1 MTIAH
6 DLPFGPRVLRIRD
19 DLRLA
24 GLDALLVTHL
34 PNIRY
39 LTGLAGSAGAVVV
52 TASRC
57 VLIADSRYAITAREL
72 IAARPEGA
80 VELQVPDRGYD
91 EAIVSALRNVDAVRV
106 GIEAAW
112 LSVSRFNWLSS
123 SLAPAASTPGTSA
136 RPGASL
142 IPTERLVEARRVIKD
157 EAEVASLR
165 EAARRLSVVA
175 RQVPSFVREGR
186 SERLIAGDIEGA
198 IRAAGFE
205 RPAFETIVASGPN
218 SARPHARPGDRAVR
232 AGDPVVLDFGGVYDG
247 YCVDLTRT
255 LLVGAPAPALARMV
269 AAVREAHAAAIAAVR
284 PGARPS
290 EIDAAARNVLIAHGL
305 GDAFG
310 HGTGHGLGLEV
321 HEDPRI
327 GKLLSAL
334 PDTPVA
340 PGMVFTIE
348 PGAYVEGLG
357 GVRIEDDVLVV
368 DDGCDVLTD
377 VPIEMSNSVPGSGFG
392 VRGSGSGF

>member
-1 MTIAH
+1 MTLPPL
-6 DLPFGPRVLRIRD
+6 DLPFDLRLRRIRD

-24 GLDALLVTHL
+24 GLDALLVTHI
-34 PNIRY
+34 PNVRY

-57 VLIADSRYAITAREL
+57 LLIADFRYATTAREL
-72 IAARPEGA
+72 IAARPPGA
-80 VELQVPDRGYD
+80 LELHVPERGYD
-91 EAIVSALRNVDAVRV
+91 EAIAAALRSLEAGRA

-123 SLAPAASTPGTSA
+123 ALTSTGSPQEGPPVT
-136 RPGASL
+136 L
-142 IPTERLVEARRVIKD
+142 VPTERIVEARRVIKD
-157 EAEVASLR
+157 EAEIASLR
-165 EAARRLSVVA
+165 EAARRLSIVGREV
-175 RQVPSFVREGR
+175 RSFVREGR
-186 SERLIAGDIEGA
+186 SERMIAGDIEAA
-198 IRAAGFE
+198 IRTAGFE

-218 SARPHARPGDRAVR
+218 GARPHARAGARVIG
-232 AGDPVVLDFGGVYDG
+232 AGDLVVLDFGGVYDG

-255 LLVGAPAPALARMV
+255 LPVGAPAPALVQMM
-269 AAVREAHAAAIAAVR
+269 AAVREAQAAAIAAVR
-284 PGARPS
+284 PGVRPS
-290 EIDAAARNVLIAHGL
+290 EIDRAARDVLTSHGL
-305 GDAFG
+305 GEAFG

-327 GKLLSAL
+327 GKLLSGL
-334 PDTPVA
+334 PDSPVA

-368 DDGCDVLTD
+368 DDGCEVLTQ
-377 VPIEMSNSVPGSGFG
+377 VPIDI
-392 VRGSGSGF
+392 

>member
-1 MTIAH
+1 MTLPPL
-6 DLPFGPRVLRIRD
+6 DLPFDLRLRRIRD

-24 GLDALLVTHL
+24 GLDALLVTHI
-34 PNIRY
+34 PNVRY

-57 VLIADSRYAITAREL
+57 LLIADFRYATTAREL
-72 IAARPEGA
+72 IAARPPGA
-80 VELQVPDRGYD
+80 LELHVPERGYD
-91 EAIVSALRNVDAVRV
+91 EAIVAALRSVEAGRA

-123 SLAPAASTPGTSA
+123 ALTSTGSPQEGSPVT
-136 RPGASL
+136 L
-142 IPTERLVEARRVIKD
+142 VPTERIVEARRVIKD
-157 EAEVASLR
+157 EAEIASLR
-165 EAARRLSVVA
+165 EAARRLSIVG
-175 RQVPSFVREGR
+175 REVPSFVREGR
-186 SERLIAGDIEGA
+186 SERMIAGDIEAA
-198 IRAAGFE
+198 IRTAGFE

-218 SARPHARPGDRAVR
+218 GARPHARAGARVIGPGDL
-232 AGDPVVLDFGGVYDG
+232 VVLDFGGVYDG

-255 LLVGAPAPALARMV
+255 LPVGAPAPALVQMM
-269 AAVREAHAAAIAAVR
+269 AAVREAQAAAIAAVR
-284 PGARPS
+284 PGVRPS
-290 EIDAAARNVLIAHGL
+290 EIDRAARDVLTSHGL
-305 GDAFG
+305 GEAFG

-327 GKLLSAL
+327 GKLLSGL
-334 PDTPVA
+334 PDSPVA

-368 DDGCDVLTD
+368 DDGCEVLTQ
-377 VPIEMSNSVPGSGFG
+377 VPIDI
-392 VRGSGSGF
+392 